1 MRPSLKT
8 NLLDAIIFIGN
19 SSRIDVLNTAA
30 SVTESDRGRLIAGD
44 RQREPCLLVL
54 FENCSVFCI
63 CSDARIHPLPAH
75 PAL

>member
-30 SVTESDRGRLIAGD
+30 SVTESDHGRLIAGD
-44 RQREPCLLVL
+44 KQREPCRLCLLKI
-54 FENCSVFCI
+54 EVFFVF
-63 CSDARIHPLPAH
+63 AAMPGYTHLPLTP
-75 PAL
+75 P

>member
-30 SVTESDRGRLIAGD
+30 SVTESDRGRLSLVTDMESLAGSCFLKIAA
-44 RQREPCLLVL
+44 L
-54 FENCSVFCI
+54 F
-63 CSDARIHPLPAH
+63 AKLPRLPLERSRSKKF
-75 PAL
+75 